1 MNKNIQYKK
10 LTDICEIITG
20 EWGTEITENSQ
31 NIVSVIRTTNF
42 LNNGKI
48 DIQNKELIKREI
60 DKKKIEQKQ
69 LKRGD
74 IIIEKSGGSPNQP
87 VGRVVFFDLNSNEVF
102 LCNNFTSILR
112 VKEDIN
118 SKYIFYFLRNNYKKN
133 KVVKYQNKT
142 TGIINLKL
150 QNYLNES
157 CIFLPELKI
166 QNKIVNILDNLENII
181 EKNQNYL
188 THLGVLIKSLFTT
201 MFGDIKTNDK
211 NWEIKKF
218 HEIISILTDYHANG
232 SYKILKDNVELLDFK
247 EYALMIRTT
256 DLENNNF
263 IQGVKYINEKAY
275 NFLKKTKIFGGELII
290 NKIGSAG
297 NVYLMPY
304 LNIPVSLG
312 MNQFM
317 IRLKKDYSNIFYYK
331 LLTTEYYT
339 NVIKSNVQGAVT
351 KTITK
356 EAIKNIDII
365 IPPIELQNKFAER
378 IEKIEKLKFT
388 IMTIILKA
396 YETLK
401 KKGVEKN

>member
-1 MNKNIQYKK
+1 MKIFNKSEWKK
-10 LTDICEIITG
+10 VKLGDICEVITG
-20 EWGTEITENSQ
+20 NTPS
-31 NIVSVIRTTNF
+31 
-42 LNNGKI
+42 
-48 DIQNKELIKREI
+48 
-60 DKKKIEQKQ
+60 KKIKEYWNK
-69 LKRGD
+69 D
-74 IIIEKSGGSPNQP
+74 
-87 VGRVVFFDLNSNEVF
+87 EVPF
-102 LCNNFTSILR
+102 ITP
-112 VKEDIN
+112 
-118 SKYIFYFLRNNYKKN
+118 
-133 KVVKYQNKT
+133 
-142 TGIINLKL
+142 
-150 QNYLNES
+150 
-157 CIFLPELKI
+157 PELKYEGI
-166 QNKIVNILDNLENII
+166 NYITPSIFVSKIGAKQGRIISKNSICVCCIGSLGKLGILKEDSITNQQINSLILKNENVDLLYLYFYLKTTKNNLEATASSTTVKIINKSSFEKIEIKLPDIRIQKKISKKLEILENNIDFR
-181 EKNQNYL
+181 KKQLTYL
-188 THLGVLIKSLFTT
+188 KELNKSLFTR

-378 IEKIEKLKFT
+378 VEKIEKLKF
-388 IMTIILKA
+388 IRKN
-396 YETLK
+396 K
-401 KKGVEKN
+401 KVSA

>member
-1 MNKNIQYKK
+1 MKIFNKNEWKK
-10 LTDICEIITG
+10 VKLGDVFDLQMGKTPLRENKLYWDKG
-20 EWGTEITENSQ
+20 EYHWISISDMNFSEKYISSTKEKITELAVKKSGIKIIPKNTVIMSFKLSIGKVK
-31 NIVSVIRTTNF
+31 IVNEDIYSNEAIMAFIPKTNNFIDENF
-42 LNNGKI
+42 LYYSLKGVRWNEGI
-48 DIQNKELIKREI
+48 NKAVKGLTLNKALIS
-60 DKKKIEQKQ
+60 QK
-69 LKRGD
+69 
-74 IIIEKSGGSPNQP
+74 E
-87 VGRVVFFDLNSNEVF
+87 
-102 LCNNFTSILR
+102 
-112 VKEDIN
+112 
-118 SKYIFYFLRNNYKKN
+118 
-133 KVVKYQNKT
+133 
-142 TGIINLKL
+142 
-150 QNYLNES
+150 
-157 CIFLPELKI
+157 IFLPNLAI
-166 QNKIVNILDNLENII
+166 QKEIASNLDSIADFLDLRR
-181 EKNQNYL
+181 KQLNYL
-188 THLGVLIKSLFTT
+188 EELSKSLFTT

-396 YETLK
+396 YKTLK

>member
-1 MNKNIQYKK
+1 MKIFNKSEWKK
-10 LTDICEIITG
+10 VKLGDICEVITG
-20 EWGTEITENSQ
+20 NTPS
-31 NIVSVIRTTNF
+31 
-42 LNNGKI
+42 
-48 DIQNKELIKREI
+48 
-60 DKKKIEQKQ
+60 KKIKEYWNK
-69 LKRGD
+69 D
-74 IIIEKSGGSPNQP
+74 
-87 VGRVVFFDLNSNEVF
+87 EVPF
-102 LCNNFTSILR
+102 ITP
-112 VKEDIN
+112 
-118 SKYIFYFLRNNYKKN
+118 
-133 KVVKYQNKT
+133 
-142 TGIINLKL
+142 
-150 QNYLNES
+150 
-157 CIFLPELKI
+157 PELKYEGI
-166 QNKIVNILDNLENII
+166 NYITPSIFVSKIGAKQGRIISKNSICVCCIGSLGKLGILKEDSITNQQINSLILKNENVDLLYLYFYLKTTKNNLEATASSTTVKIINKSSFEKIEIKLPDIRIQKKISKKLEILENNIDFR
-181 EKNQNYL
+181 KKQLTYL
-188 THLGVLIKSLFTT
+188 KELNKSLFTR

-378 IEKIEKLKFT
+378 VEKIEKLKFT
-388 IMTIILKA
+388 IWKIILKV
-396 YETLK
+396 YKILK
-401 KKGVEKN
+401 KKGVEKD